1 MAGTEEATDFQGE
14 QPIPAVSRKA
24 RRGRRP
30 KPDAKSAQIN
40 IRLDPGLKSAGD
52 VVLSRLGITSS
63 DAVRS
68 LYEYLAREQSLPVG
82 LSQQADSVPEES
94 WAYQCEGL
102 AWKLYYRVTDELAQ
116 EKGGC

>member
-1 MAGTEEATDFQGE
+1 MVDGGEATDFQDE
-14 QPIPAVSRKA
+14 QPNPAGQQKA

-40 IRLDPGLKSAGD
+40 IRLDPSLKSAGD

-68 LYEYLAREQSLPVG
+68 LYEYLVREQSLPVG
-82 LSQQADSVPEES
+82 LSQQVDSSPEES

-102 AWKLYYRVTDELAQ
+102 AWKLYYRTEDELTQ
-116 EKGGC
+116 EKGGR